1 MNKKIFRSSL
11 LTVCLVLAAT
21 IALIMGLLFH
31 FFEKQIQKELANEA
45 GFLAHALENEGAG
58 YFDSFDNKNNRLAG
72 NNRITWIDENGTVL
86 FDSRADVSELDNHA
100 DRDEIKTAM
109 KEGKGMSTRYS
120 KTLTEKTVNYAIRL
134 SDGSILRVSTEQY
147 TVVTILMGML
157 QPILFIMFVAL
168 ILTLVLSARVSKA
181 IIEPI
186 NKLDLEI
193 PENNDTYEEL
203 TPLLRKIADQKET
216 IGEQLADARKK
227 QKEFNLIT
235 ENMSEGF
242 LVIDADAN
250 LLTYNS
256 AALNLLEI
264 TPPADRSVLLFCRA
278 KEFRGVISDV
288 LSGIKAENTMVREE
302 RSYSL
307 IANPVYEKESVI
319 GAVVVILDITEREKR
334 DMLRREFTA
343 NVSHELKTP
352 LTSISGF
359 AELMKAGDVLENDVT
374 DFSKSIYDEA
384 QRLITLVNDIIKIS
398 ELDGQSIP
406 YEKETVDL
414 YELSKE
420 VIGRLEKEADKKNIT
435 FHLIGG
441 RAEIIGV
448 HKILEEMLYN
458 LCDNAI
464 KYNKENGTVD
474 VLVNQ
479 TGDGVNVIVR
489 DTGIGIPIS
498 HQDRVFERFYRVD
511 KSHSKKVGGTGL
523 GLAIVKHGA
532 LYHHAKLSLES
543 TVDVGTVV
551 TIAFSK
557 NNKDKYMP
565 ENSPYKGYARH
576 IFNAVLTYLLSA
588 LYGLSDGNRI
598 K

>member
-216 IGEQLADARKK
+216 IWEQLADARKK

-242 LVIDADAN
+242 LVIDADTN

-278 KEFRGVISDV
+278 KEFRGIISDV

-557 NNKDKYMP
+557 K
-565 ENSPYKGYARH
+565 
-576 IFNAVLTYLLSA
+576 
-588 LYGLSDGNRI
+588 
-598 K
+598 

>member
-168 ILTLVLSARVSKA
+168 ILTLVLSARISKA

-359 AELMKAGDVLENDVT
+359 AELMKAGDVLENDVA

-557 NNKDKYMP
+557 K
-565 ENSPYKGYARH
+565 
-576 IFNAVLTYLLSA
+576 
-588 LYGLSDGNRI
+588 
-598 K
+598 

>member
-186 NKLDLEI
+186 NKLDLEV
-193 PENNDTYEEL
+193 PENNETYEEL
-203 TPLLRKIADQKET
+203 TPLLRKIADQKKT

-307 IANPVYEKESVI
+307 IANPVFEKESVI

-334 DMLRREFTA
+334 DALRREFTA

-458 LCDNAI
+458 LCDNAM

-557 NNKDKYMP
+557 K
-565 ENSPYKGYARH
+565 
-576 IFNAVLTYLLSA
+576 
-588 LYGLSDGNRI
+588 
-598 K
+598 

>member
-31 FFEKQIQKELANEA
+31 FFEKQIQKELVNEA

-242 LVIDADAN
+242 LVIDTDAN

-264 TPPADRSVLLFCRA
+264 TPPTDRSVLLFCRA

-557 NNKDKYMP
+557 K
-565 ENSPYKGYARH
+565 
-576 IFNAVLTYLLSA
+576 
-588 LYGLSDGNRI
+588 
-598 K
+598 

>member
-134 SDGSILRVSTEQY
+134 SDGSILRFSTEQY

-458 LCDNAI
+458 LCDNAM

-557 NNKDKYMP
+557 K
-565 ENSPYKGYARH
+565 
-576 IFNAVLTYLLSA
+576 
-588 LYGLSDGNRI
+588 
-598 K
+598 

>member
-307 IANPVYEKESVI
+307 IANPVYEKGSVI

-557 NNKDKYMP
+557 K
-565 ENSPYKGYARH
+565 
-576 IFNAVLTYLLSA
+576 
-588 LYGLSDGNRI
+588 
-598 K
+598 

>member
-45 GFLAHALENEGAG
+45 GFLAHALANEGAG

-489 DTGIGIPIS
+489 DMGIGIPIS

-557 NNKDKYMP
+557 K
-565 ENSPYKGYARH
+565 
-576 IFNAVLTYLLSA
+576 
-588 LYGLSDGNRI
+588 
-598 K
+598 

>member
-134 SDGSILRVSTEQY
+134 ADGSILRVSTEQY
-147 TVVTILMGML
+147 TVVTILMGIL

-557 NNKDKYMP
+557 K
-565 ENSPYKGYARH
+565 
-576 IFNAVLTYLLSA
+576 
-588 LYGLSDGNRI
+588 
-598 K
+598 

>member
-31 FFEKQIQKELANEA
+31 FFEKQIQKELVNEA

-242 LVIDADAN
+242 LVIDTDAN

-264 TPPADRSVLLFCRA
+264 TPPTDRSVLLFCRA

-288 LSGIKAENTMVREE
+288 LSGIKAENTMVREK

-557 NNKDKYMP
+557 K
-565 ENSPYKGYARH
+565 
-576 IFNAVLTYLLSA
+576 
-588 LYGLSDGNRI
+588 
-598 K
+598 

>member
-168 ILTLVLSARVSKA
+168 ILTLVLSAKVSKA

-278 KEFRGVISDV
+278 KEFRGIISDV
-288 LSGIKAENTMVREE
+288 LSGIKAENTMVRGE

-334 DMLRREFTA
+334 DTLRREFTA

-384 QRLITLVNDIIKIS
+384 QRLIALVNDIIKIS

-414 YELSKE
+414 YELSNE

-557 NNKDKYMP
+557 K
-565 ENSPYKGYARH
+565 
-576 IFNAVLTYLLSA
+576 
-588 LYGLSDGNRI
+588 
-598 K
+598 

>member
-58 YFDSFDNKNNRLAG
+58 YFDSFDNKNNKLAG

-120 KTLTEKTVNYAIRL
+120 KTLMEKTVNYAIRL

-186 NKLDLEI
+186 NKLDLEV
-193 PENNDTYEEL
+193 PENNETYEEL

-307 IANPVYEKESVI
+307 IANPVFEKESVI

-334 DMLRREFTA
+334 DALRREFTA

-458 LCDNAI
+458 LCDNAM

-557 NNKDKYMP
+557 K
-565 ENSPYKGYARH
+565 
-576 IFNAVLTYLLSA
+576 
-588 LYGLSDGNRI
+588 
-598 K
+598 

>member
-21 IALIMGLLFH
+21 ITLIMGLLFH

-147 TVVTILMGML
+147 TVVTILTGML

-557 NNKDKYMP
+557 K
-565 ENSPYKGYARH
+565 
-576 IFNAVLTYLLSA
+576 
-588 LYGLSDGNRI
+588 
-598 K
+598 

>member
-242 LVIDADAN
+242 LVIDTDAN

-557 NNKDKYMP
+557 K
-565 ENSPYKGYARH
+565 
-576 IFNAVLTYLLSA
+576 
-588 LYGLSDGNRI
+588 
-598 K
+598 

>member
-21 IALIMGLLFH
+21 ITLIMGLLFH

-359 AELMKAGDVLENDVT
+359 AELMKAGDVLENDVA

-557 NNKDKYMP
+557 K
-565 ENSPYKGYARH
+565 
-576 IFNAVLTYLLSA
+576 
-588 LYGLSDGNRI
+588 
-598 K
+598 

>member
-216 IGEQLADARKK
+216 IGEQLVDARKK

-557 NNKDKYMP
+557 K
-565 ENSPYKGYARH
+565 
-576 IFNAVLTYLLSA
+576 
-588 LYGLSDGNRI
+588 
-598 K
+598 

>member
-264 TPPADRSVLLFCRA
+264 TPPVDRSVLLFCRA

-557 NNKDKYMP
+557 K
-565 ENSPYKGYARH
+565 
-576 IFNAVLTYLLSA
+576 
-588 LYGLSDGNRI
+588 
-598 K
+598 

>member
-168 ILTLVLSARVSKA
+168 ILTLVLSARVSKS

-474 VLVNQ
+474 VLINQ

-557 NNKDKYMP
+557 K
-565 ENSPYKGYARH
+565 
-576 IFNAVLTYLLSA
+576 
-588 LYGLSDGNRI
+588 
-598 K
+598 

>member
-242 LVIDADAN
+242 LVIDTDAN

-264 TPPADRSVLLFCRA
+264 TPPTDRSVLLFCRA

-288 LSGIKAENTMVREE
+288 LSGIKAENTMVREK

-319 GAVVVILDITEREKR
+319 GAVMVILDITEREKR

-557 NNKDKYMP
+557 K
-565 ENSPYKGYARH
+565 
-576 IFNAVLTYLLSA
+576 
-588 LYGLSDGNRI
+588 
-598 K
+598 

>member
-21 IALIMGLLFH
+21 ITLIMGLLFH

-242 LVIDADAN
+242 LVIDADTN

-319 GAVVVILDITEREKR
+319 GAVVVILDITECEKR

-557 NNKDKYMP
+557 K
-565 ENSPYKGYARH
+565 
-576 IFNAVLTYLLSA
+576 
-588 LYGLSDGNRI
+588 
-598 K
+598 

>member
-1 MNKKIFRSSL
+1 MHKKIFRSSL
-11 LTVCLVLAAT
+11 LTVCLVLIAT
-21 IALIMGLLFH
+21 IALIMGFLFH
-31 FFEKQIQKELANEA
+31 FFEKQIQAELANEA
-45 GFLAHALENEGAG
+45 GFLAQAVENEGIG
-58 YFDSFDNKNNRLAG
+58 YFDGFDDKNSRPSRNNRV
-72 NNRITWIDENGTVL
+72 TWIGKDGTVL
-86 FDSRADVSELDNHA
+86 FDSRVDASELDNHA

-109 KEGKGMSTRYS
+109 KDGKGMSTRYS

-168 ILTLVLSARVSKA
+168 ILTLVLSARVSKS

-414 YELSKE
+414 YELSNE

-474 VLVNQ
+474 VLINQ

-557 NNKDKYMP
+557 K
-565 ENSPYKGYARH
+565 
-576 IFNAVLTYLLSA
+576 
-588 LYGLSDGNRI
+588 
-598 K
+598 

>member
-31 FFEKQIQKELANEA
+31 FFEKQIQKELVNEA

-242 LVIDADAN
+242 LVIDTDAN

-264 TPPADRSVLLFCRA
+264 TPPTDRSVLLFCRA

-288 LSGIKAENTMVREE
+288 LSGIKAENTMVREK

-319 GAVVVILDITEREKR
+319 GAVMVILDITEREKR

-557 NNKDKYMP
+557 K
-565 ENSPYKGYARH
+565 
-576 IFNAVLTYLLSA
+576 
-588 LYGLSDGNRI
+588 
-598 K
+598 

>member
-21 IALIMGLLFH
+21 ITLIMGLLFH

-334 DMLRREFTA
+334 DALRREFTA

-557 NNKDKYMP
+557 K
-565 ENSPYKGYARH
+565 
-576 IFNAVLTYLLSA
+576 
-588 LYGLSDGNRI
+588 
-598 K
+598 

>member
-168 ILTLVLSARVSKA
+168 ILTLVLSARISKA

-242 LVIDADAN
+242 LVIDADSN

-359 AELMKAGDVLENDVT
+359 AELMKAGDVLENDVA

-557 NNKDKYMP
+557 K
-565 ENSPYKGYARH
+565 
-576 IFNAVLTYLLSA
+576 
-588 LYGLSDGNRI
+588 
-598 K
+598 

>member
-1 MNKKIFRSSL
+1 M
-11 LTVCLVLAAT
+11 
-21 IALIMGLLFH
+21 
-31 FFEKQIQKELANEA
+31 
-45 GFLAHALENEGAG
+45 
-58 YFDSFDNKNNRLAG
+58 
-72 NNRITWIDENGTVL
+72 
-86 FDSRADVSELDNHA
+86 
-100 DRDEIKTAM
+100 
-109 KEGKGMSTRYS
+109 
-120 KTLTEKTVNYAIRL
+120 
-134 SDGSILRVSTEQY
+134 
-147 TVVTILMGML
+147 
-157 QPILFIMFVAL
+157 
-168 ILTLVLSARVSKA
+168 
-181 IIEPI
+181 
-186 NKLDLEI
+186 
-193 PENNDTYEEL
+193 
-203 TPLLRKIADQKET
+203 
-216 IGEQLADARKK
+216 
-227 QKEFNLIT
+227 
-235 ENMSEGF
+235 
-242 LVIDADAN
+242 
-250 LLTYNS
+250 
-256 AALNLLEI
+256 
-264 TPPADRSVLLFCRA
+264 
-278 KEFRGVISDV
+278 
-288 LSGIKAENTMVREE
+288 
-302 RSYSL
+302 
-307 IANPVYEKESVI
+307 
-319 GAVVVILDITEREKR
+319 VILDITECEKR

-557 NNKDKYMP
+557 K
-565 ENSPYKGYARH
+565 
-576 IFNAVLTYLLSA
+576 
-588 LYGLSDGNRI
+588 
-598 K
+598 

>member
-86 FDSRADVSELDNHA
+86 LDSRADVSELDNHA

-134 SDGSILRVSTEQY
+134 SDGSILRVSIEQY

-319 GAVVVILDITEREKR
+319 GAVVVILDITEREKG

-557 NNKDKYMP
+557 K
-565 ENSPYKGYARH
+565 
-576 IFNAVLTYLLSA
+576 
-588 LYGLSDGNRI
+588 
-598 K
+598 